1 MINHAQLRA
10 FHAVAAQGSF
20 TRAAAALNVTQPTLS
35 GQVKALEERFGVK
48 LFERRGRGIEPT
60 ELGRSLHEVTRR
72 IFDLESEAEGLLA
85 AAHGLKRGTLKLGAD
100 APYHVVPLL
109 AAFNRR
115 HPGITLSV
123 SFGNSQTVLAALR
136 EHASDIAVLP
146 NIAADERIHTQA
158 FHRERVI
165 AFVER
170 SHAWAARRT
179 LRLQDLAE
187 ERLILREP
195 GSVTRAVFE
204 RALRGAEVKPSQ
216 VLEVG
221 SREAVREAVAARLGV
236 GAIFASELGNDPRL
250 HPLVIRGNGL
260 EAVEYAACLKER
272 RDDPAVRAFFALL
285 PDLGPA

>member
-72 IFDLESEAEGLLA
+72 IFDLEGEAEGLLA
-85 AAHGLKRGTLKLGAD
+85 AAHGLKRGTLRVGAD
-100 APYHVVPLL
+100 APYHVIPLL
-109 AAFNRR
+109 ATFNRR
-115 HPGITLSV
+115 HPGITLSL
-123 SFGNSQTVLAALR
+123 SFGNSQVVLTDLQ
-136 EHASDIAVLP
+136 EHRSDVAVLP
-146 NIAADERIHTQA
+146 NMPNDDRVYAKP

-165 AFVER
+165 ALVER
-170 SHAWAARRT
+170 GHAWASRRT
-179 LRLQDLAE
+179 LRLRDFSE
-187 ERLILREP
+187 ERLILRES
-195 GSVTRAVFE
+195 GSITRAVLE
-204 RALRGAEVKPSQ
+204 KALRRAKVKPGE

-236 GAIFASELGNDPRL
+236 GAIFESEFGNDDRL
-250 HPLVIRGNGL
+250 HPLTIRDKGL
-260 EAVEYAACLKER
+260 EAVEYAACLAER
-272 RDDPAVRAFFALL
+272 RDDPVVRAFFALL